1 MWSGKFHEESS
12 SNLSVEGKNPSTL
25 CAGVS
30 LASVALVSAIS
41 SQALGLMPYE
51 AGSLFLVADQ
61 SSCVRNQVASQKSP
75 EIFQQNVTWQLLE
88 IDIVCTTLWQLRQAP
103 NWMWQSAPKWRN
115 ANRWG
120 PNRVKSFYLVSR
132 FRRVSHMEWAVS
144 FAQMLGDPRI
154 CCQGAYQRTAHS
166 QTGVTGKTQPA

>member
-12 SNLSVEGKNPSTL
+12 SNLSVEGKNPSRL

-61 SSCVRNQVASQKSP
+61 SSCVRNQVASQKCP
-75 EIFQQNVTWQLLE
+75 EIFQQNVT
-88 IDIVCTTLWQLRQAP
+88 
-103 NWMWQSAPKWRN
+103 
-115 ANRWG
+115 
-120 PNRVKSFYLVSR
+120 
-132 FRRVSHMEWAVS
+132 
-144 FAQMLGDPRI
+144 
-154 CCQGAYQRTAHS
+154 
-166 QTGVTGKTQPA
+166 